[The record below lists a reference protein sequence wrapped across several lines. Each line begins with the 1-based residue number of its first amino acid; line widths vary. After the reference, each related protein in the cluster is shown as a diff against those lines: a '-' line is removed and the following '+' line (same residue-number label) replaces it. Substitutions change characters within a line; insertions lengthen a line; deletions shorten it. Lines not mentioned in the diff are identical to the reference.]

1 MSTETAVTFS
11 GTAELGIHPSRTTA
25 DHREGQR
32 DCCSRT
38 PQRMLPWPD
47 TTQRQPPSRR
57 PEQRPTTPGETDRSQ
72 AELPRMLRQPER
84 QPLPIP
90 TDHRAHR
97 TDNRPW
103 KGADNWCLRY
113 RKGKLEQNRTPT
125 RTRRRHRTQKSKQQL
140 PYLQHLR
147 LVCCSTRR
155 EIGQVHTIR
164 QSRARTTTRC
174 VPADTCDM
182 RRAAVVVTGRL
193 GATTLRLGAI
203 SGAGRDATGGAEKSW
218 FCQLSGTSA
227 SAHVVSST
235 CHVPKPRSNLERRPT
250 SFRRGT
256 TSAESSLLSAKRLAS
271 LANSAEGAVGAKV
284 SWRKANNASMPEST
298 T

>member
-140 PYLQHLR
+140 PY
-147 LVCCSTRR
+147 T
-155 EIGQVHTIR
+155 
-164 QSRARTTTRC
+164 QSDSPELARPRAVYRPT
-174 VPADTCDM
+174 PATCEEQLLWLLGGSEQPPC
-182 RRAAVVVTGRL
+182 ALAQSQELVVTQQVVQKNPGSANSPAHPLQPTWCPQR
-193 GATTLRLGAI
+193 ATCRNRDPI
-203 SGAGRDATGGAEKSW
+203 SNVAPLLSGGALPL
-218 FCQLSGTSA
+218 QN
-227 SAHVVSST
+227 
-235 CHVPKPRSNLERRPT
+235 PRCSQQN
-250 SFRRGT
+250 G
-256 TSAESSLLSAKRLAS
+256 
-271 LANSAEGAVGAKV
+271 
-284 SWRKANNASMPEST
+284 
-298 T
+298 